1 MAEFEIQEDFLQI
14 SELVFT
20 ESISVYRS
28 KSFGHTKQS
37 SPKEF
42 LTRYHGSPAL
52 CSEEIFASGQSVL
65 SIYRRLKYYNGQAT
79 NYFAEID
86 FWILGA
92 NYNETLRIDAEDG
105 VNCGEISCYKKSV
118 ENGQICK
125 SGRFAK
131 NECISSE
138 Q

>member
-42 LTRYHGSPAL
+42 LTEYHGSPAL

-65 SIYRRLKYYNGQAT
+65 SIYQRLNPDIVQAT
-79 NYFAEID
+79 NFFVVYNIID

-92 NYNETLRIDAEDG
+92 NYNDTLRIDEEEG
-105 VNCGEISCYKKSV
+105 VYCGEISCYKKSV

-131 NECISSE
+131 TE
-138 Q
+138 